1 LKTRT
6 ELNEKEKPTKTTAKK
21 RLLPADK
28 LQLLRNLIL
37 HLPLLLVF
45 SEAPNGLR
53 YLRWGGGRRS
63 RPARKMIRRRKLL
76 EIAAESPASGAR
88 FVGQPCAYQ
97 NAGFENGANPK
108 DKLTAV

>member
-6 ELNEKEKPTKTTAKK
+6 EVTEKEKPPKPPLK
-21 RLLPADK
+21 RLLPNDK

-53 YLRWGGGRRS
+53 YWQVGRADSLDRQKKLRR
-63 RPARKMIRRRKLL
+63 
-76 EIAAESPASGAR
+76 
-88 FVGQPCAYQ
+88 
-97 NAGFENGANPK
+97 
-108 DKLTAV
+108 